1 MFSIQVQK
9 ILPACNELNE
19 IKPAPPGGGGDRGVS
34 WVNFA
39 RYVPLASQNPYP
51 IMVSSEA
58 IIIDPIF
65 LVTFG
70 KSVILA
76 IQFSHFLLMHLN

>member
-19 IKPAPPGGGGDRGVS
+19 IKPAPPGGRGGRGVS

-76 IQFSHFLLMHLN
+76 IPI